1 MNYDWVFQVVRM
13 AADRIQGYR
22 SETFVRCSPFT
33 SLAPS
38 HAFPTTQSKK
48 QVFISLDARR
58 HCSARYVCNLDNL
71 LASRPTIHVGGYCK
85 EYTKGKRHIGV
96 MLDDSWFLR

>member
-1 MNYDWVFQVVRM
+1 MTGYFKLYGWRQIEFKDT
-13 AADRIQGYR
+13 DRK
-22 SETFVRCSPFT
+22 
-33 SLAPS
+33 PS

-58 HCSARYVCNLDNL
+58 HCSAWYVCNLDNP

-85 EYTKGKRHIGV
+85 EYTKGKRPIDV
-96 MLDDSWFLR
+96 MLDDTWFLR